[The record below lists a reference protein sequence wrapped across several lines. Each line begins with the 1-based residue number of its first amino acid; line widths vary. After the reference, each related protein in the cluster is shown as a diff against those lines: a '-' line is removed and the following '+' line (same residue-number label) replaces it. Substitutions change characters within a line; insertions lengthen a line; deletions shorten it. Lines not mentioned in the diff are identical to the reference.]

1 MGSAQS
7 TYSSQWLVGDAASR
21 WALTSGNRWLEIG
34 RPADSAMAAARVQPR
49 EMMVAVQRVLPE
61 ALRSRAVERPE
72 AICDEIA
79 RGLAGVASTPQH
91 ESPDAIFER
100 LGG

>member
-1 MGSAQS
+1 MASAAFEH
-7 TYSSQWLVGDAASR
+7 VCEG
-21 WALTSGNRWLEIG
+21 LERRTGLDRLQCRGTVRLILKEAG
-34 RPADSAMAAARVQPR
+34 LDPARVQPR